1 MQYSSGTVSFLTGKQ
16 LFSCAVNSPK
26 SEPVSRSGDE
36 KRVSAEGFLCQLDF
50 YFTIPHSHCSQC
62 ASPLPLFPVWL
73 RCSPTAGYQH
83 HGKGQCPPCFIPGQV
98 QPRPSG
104 LSCMASHALWE
115 STAHIKETR

>member
-50 YFTIPHSHCSQC
+50 YFTIPPQPLQPVCFAPATVPCVAQVLPHSWLPAPWERPVPTMFYPWAGPAKTIGLVLHGLPCTLGEHCS
-62 ASPLPLFPVWL
+62 
-73 RCSPTAGYQH
+73 H
-83 HGKGQCPPCFIPGQV
+83 KGN
-98 QPRPSG
+98 
-104 LSCMASHALWE
+104 
-115 STAHIKETR
+115 